1 MSKYLGDLTWPE
13 IGDYLV
19 KRKDIIL
26 PFGSV
31 EEHGYHLPL
40 STDGDIATKVS
51 EGISDLTDIIYAP
64 LVWYGVSNSTLSYT
78 GTIMVDFSSLLNF
91 ASSLFNSIKNNG
103 FEKIYL
109 ILGHLSG
116 SEISALKEAGRRCT
130 DLEIY
135 MLDYSLLSFD
145 DIMESER
152 YHACELETSLMLYLY
167 PDKVD
172 LKKAVDEEIIVDQ
185 YAINGLSKTKSG
197 VWGLPTKA
205 AKEKGKYIY
214 QRIVNEFSVY
224 IRNKSS

>member
-1 MSKYLGDLTWPE
+1 MSKYLCDLTWPDVS
-13 IGDYLV
+13 DYLV
-19 KRKDIIL
+19 GRKDIIL

-40 STDGDIATKVS
+40 STDGDIAIKIS

-64 LVWYGVSNSTLSYT
+64 LVWYGVSNSTVSYA
-78 GTIMVDFSSLLNF
+78 GTIMVDFSSLMIF
-91 ASSLFNSIKNNG
+91 AASLFNSIKNNG
-103 FEKIYL
+103 FKKIYL
-109 ILGHLSG
+109 ISGHLSG

-167 PDKVD
+167 PNKVD
-172 LKKAVDEEIIVDQ
+172 LKKAVDEEIIVDK
-185 YAINGLSKTKSG
+185 YAVNGLSKTKSG
-197 VWGLPTKA
+197 VWGSPTRA
-205 AKEKGKYIY
+205 TKEKGKYIY
-214 QRIVNEFSVY
+214 QHIVNEFSAY
-224 IRNKSS
+224 IRKNSS